1 MVKDLVMDSNTGK
14 NEEKKQ
20 AKWYKKITQF
30 EEFGILVALIIICAL
45 IAIANPIF
53 LSFGN
58 IMNVLMQISLV
69 SIMAVGAAFVIIT
82 GGIDLSVGSSLTL
95 GGVLAATFYSLGFNP
110 WIALFLAV
118 LMGSFVGAMNGLLIV
133 KLNINPFIT
142 TMAMASVIK
151 GLAYLITGGMP
162 LSFNTEINFLGGG
175 TFFSI
180 PVPVII
186 MLIIIL
192 FGHVLL
198 TKTIFG
204 KYVFAV
210 GGNEKS
216 AKLSGVDVHLT
227 KIKVYSLLGALGAL
241 AGVITACNLRI
252 ADTAAGNGREMDVI
266 AAVVIGGASLSG
278 GKGSIKGVLIGAAI
292 MGVIRNGFVLLR
304 LSSYLQLI
312 SIGAVIVIAVA
323 IDQMRKKK

>member
-1 MVKDLVMDSNTGK
+1 MSKDMVITQKR
-14 NEEKKQ
+14 EKVKSKEPR
-20 AKWYKKITQF
+20 KWYKKITQI
-30 EEFGILVALIIICAL
+30 EEFGILVALVVICIL

-53 LSFGN
+53 LTFGN

-69 SIMAVGAAFVIIT
+69 CIMAVGAAFVIIT
-82 GGIDLSVGSSLTL
+82 GGIDLSVGSTLTL
-95 GGVLAATFYSLGFNP
+95 GGVLVAQFYTMGFNP
-110 WIALFLAV
+110 WIAFFLAV
-118 LMGSFVGAMNGLLIV
+118 LMGGFVGSVNGLLIV

-142 TMAMASVIK
+142 TMAMMSVIK
-151 GLAYLITGGMP
+151 GVAYLITGGMP
-162 LSFNTEINFLGGG
+162 ISFNTDINFLGGG

-186 MLIIIL
+186 MLIIVL

-323 IDQMRKKK
+323 IDQLKKRK

>member
-1 MVKDLVMDSNTGK
+1 MSKDMVITQKT
-14 NEEKKQ
+14 EKVKSKEPT
-20 AKWYKKITQF
+20 KWYKKITQI
-30 EEFGILVALIIICAL
+30 EEFGILVALVVICIL

-53 LSFGN
+53 LTFGN

-69 SIMAVGAAFVIIT
+69 CIMAVGAAFVIIT
-82 GGIDLSVGSSLTL
+82 GGIDLSVGSTLTL
-95 GGVLAATFYSLGFNP
+95 GGVLVAQFYTMGFNP

-118 LMGSFVGAMNGLLIV
+118 LMGSFVGSVNGLLIV

-142 TMAMASVIK
+142 TMAMMSVIK
-151 GLAYLITGGMP
+151 GVAYLITGGMP
-162 LSFNTEINFLGGG
+162 ISFNTDINFLGGG

-186 MLIIIL
+186 MLIIVL

-323 IDQMRKKK
+323 IDQLKKRK

>member
-1 MVKDLVMDSNTGK
+1 
-14 NEEKKQ
+14 
-20 AKWYKKITQF
+20 
-30 EEFGILVALIIICAL
+30 
-45 IAIANPIF
+45 
-53 LSFGN
+53 
-58 IMNVLMQISLV
+58 
-69 SIMAVGAAFVIIT
+69 
-82 GGIDLSVGSSLTL
+82 
-95 GGVLAATFYSLGFNP
+95 
-110 WIALFLAV
+110 
-118 LMGSFVGAMNGLLIV
+118 
-133 KLNINPFIT
+133 
-142 TMAMASVIK
+142 
-151 GLAYLITGGMP
+151 
-162 LSFNTEINFLGGG
+162 
-175 TFFSI
+175 
-180 PVPVII
+180 
-186 MLIIIL
+186 MLIIVL

-323 IDQMRKKK
+323 IDQLKKRK

>member
-1 MVKDLVMDSNTGK
+1 MSKDMVITQKT
-14 NEEKKQ
+14 EKVKSKEPI
-20 AKWYKKITQF
+20 KWYKKITQI
-30 EEFGILVALIIICAL
+30 EEFGILVALVVICIL

-53 LSFGN
+53 LTFGN

-69 SIMAVGAAFVIIT
+69 CIMAVGAAFVIIT
-82 GGIDLSVGSSLTL
+82 GGIDLSVGSTLTL
-95 GGVLAATFYSLGFNP
+95 GGVLVAQFYTMGFNP

-118 LMGSFVGAMNGLLIV
+118 LMGSFVGSVNGLLIV

-142 TMAMASVIK
+142 TMAMMSVIK
-151 GLAYLITGGMP
+151 GVAYLITGGMP
-162 LSFNTEINFLGGG
+162 ISFNTDINFLGGG

-186 MLIIIL
+186 MLIIVL

-323 IDQMRKKK
+323 IDQLKKRK